1 MFKVN
6 STKSLLCIPKE
17 TTLLMSLQLDVPAS
31 LLLTANKINTV
42 KIYNRKL
49 EEVLQNFYKVC
60 HIIFHF

>member
-6 STKSLLCIPKE
+6 SRKSLLCIPKE